1 MTRKKDI
8 IPNLC
13 ECGQL
18 NRHGGEQR
26 SGQRKGC
33 ARCIE
38 LEDQMNVRKTTT
50 GISEGDTRFRYREIN
65 AACDRFLRSR
75 GIEPISYHA

>member
-1 MTRKKDI
+1 MSARTDI
-8 IPNLC
+8 IPGLC
-13 ECGQL
+13 ECGKP

-26 SGQRKGC
+26 RGQRKGC

-38 LEDQMNVRKTTT
+38 LEDRMNVRKTTS
-50 GISEGDTRFRYREIN
+50 GIREGDSRFRYREIN

-75 GIEPISYHA
+75 GIQPKKFQP